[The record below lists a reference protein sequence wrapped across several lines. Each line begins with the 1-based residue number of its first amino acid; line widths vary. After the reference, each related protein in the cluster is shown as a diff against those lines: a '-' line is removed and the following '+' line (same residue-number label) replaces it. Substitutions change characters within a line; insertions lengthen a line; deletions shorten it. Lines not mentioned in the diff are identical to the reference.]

1 MTNDKNMRTDTQR
14 LKDVLQAYGADRS
27 RWPHEDRVR
36 FSQADVDAT
45 ATGDLADAAELDAI
59 LSHATSPAA
68 AKGLAARITSNI
80 LNDAASGE
88 YGNVVAFA
96 GNQDKP
102 RRAPGLRQPTMW
114 PAAALLAASLAT
126 GIVLGQSEIL
136 TGLNFEPSSGS
147 AIVDE
152 LGDAVLGLQFSVDE
166 ISEDTL

>member
-1 MTNDKNMRTDTQR
+1 
-14 LKDVLQAYGADRS
+14 
-27 RWPHEDRVR
+27 
-36 FSQADVDAT
+36 
-45 ATGDLADAAELDAI
+45 
-59 LSHATSPAA
+59 
-68 AKGLAARITSNI
+68 
-80 LNDAASGE
+80 
-88 YGNVVAFA
+88 
-96 GNQDKP
+96 
-102 RRAPGLRQPTMW
+102 MW